1 MICSISR
8 YKGGSIL
15 KIDKEL
21 MKGSTTL
28 LILNLLEKENLYG
41 YQLIKKLSEE
51 SENIFN
57 LKEGTLYPIL
67 HGLEEKGF
75 ISSYWDDTTG
85 KKRKY
90 YSITKQ
96 GKKQL
101 KESKEEWKV
110 FSGAVNKV
118 IGGVSYAN

>member
-1 MICSISR
+1 MS
-8 YKGGSIL
+8 YL

-28 LILNLLEKENLYG
+28 LILNLLAKENLYG

>member
-1 MICSISR
+1 MS
-8 YKGGSIL
+8 YL

-28 LILNLLEKENLYG
+28 LILNLLGKENLYG

>member
-1 MICSISR
+1 M
-8 YKGGSIL
+8 
-15 KIDKEL
+15 KIDNEL

-67 HGLEEKGF
+67 HGLEEKGV

>member
-1 MICSISR
+1 M
-8 YKGGSIL
+8 

-41 YQLIKKLSEE
+41 YQIIKKLSEE

-110 FSGAVNKV
+110 FSYGVNKV
-118 IGGVSYAN
+118 IGGVSFAN

>member
-1 MICSISR
+1 M
-8 YKGGSIL
+8 

-28 LILNLLEKENLYG
+28 LILNLLDKENLYG

>member
-1 MICSISR
+1 
-8 YKGGSIL
+8 
-15 KIDKEL
+15 
-21 MKGSTTL
+21 MKGSRTL

-118 IGGVSYAN
+118 IGGVSYANQRVHR

>member
-1 MICSISR
+1 M
-8 YKGGSIL
+8 

-28 LILNLLEKENLYG
+28 LILNLLAKENLYG
-41 YQLIKKLSEE
+41 YQIIKKLSEE

-101 KESKEEWKV
+101 KESKEEWKA

>member
-1 MICSISR
+1 MS
-8 YKGGSIL
+8 YL

-57 LKEGTLYPIL
+57 LKEGTYKSL
-67 HGLEEKGF
+67 F
-75 ISSYWDDTTG
+75 
-85 KKRKY
+85 
-90 YSITKQ
+90 
-96 GKKQL
+96 
-101 KESKEEWKV
+101 
-110 FSGAVNKV
+110 F
-118 IGGVSYAN
+118 

>member
-1 MICSISR
+1 M
-8 YKGGSIL
+8 

-28 LILNLLEKENLYG
+28 LILNLLEKKNLYG

-51 SENIFN
+51 SENIFK

>member
-1 MICSISR
+1 M
-8 YKGGSIL
+8 

-28 LILNLLEKENLYG
+28 LILNLLDNENLYG

>member
-1 MICSISR
+1 M
-8 YKGGSIL
+8 

-51 SENIFN
+51 SENIFK

>member
-1 MICSISR
+1 M
-8 YKGGSIL
+8 

-101 KESKEEWKV
+101 KESNEDWKV
-110 FSGAVNKV
+110 FSSAVNKV

>member
-1 MICSISR
+1 
-8 YKGGSIL
+8 
-15 KIDKEL
+15 

-28 LILNLLEKENLYG
+28 LILNLLDKENLYG

>member
-1 MICSISR
+1 MS
-8 YKGGSIL
+8 YL

>member
-1 MICSISR
+1 M
-8 YKGGSIL
+8 

-28 LILNLLEKENLYG
+28 LILNLLDKENLYG

-118 IGGVSYAN
+118 RGGVSYAN

>member
-1 MICSISR
+1 M
-8 YKGGSIL
+8 

-28 LILNLLEKENLYG
+28 LILNLLAKENLYG
-41 YQLIKKLSEE
+41 YQIIKKLSEE

>member
-1 MICSISR
+1 M
-8 YKGGSIL
+8 

-28 LILNLLEKENLYG
+28 LILNLLDKENLYG

-67 HGLEEKGF
+67 HGLEEKGV

>member
-1 MICSISR
+1 M
-8 YKGGSIL
+8 

-28 LILNLLEKENLYG
+28 LILNLLDKENLYG

-75 ISSYWDDTTG
+75 ISSYWDATSG

-110 FSGAVNKV
+110 FSSAVNKV

>member
-1 MICSISR
+1 MS
-8 YKGGSIL
+8 YL

-28 LILNLLEKENLYG
+28 LILNLLDKETLYG

>member
-1 MICSISR
+1 VS
-8 YKGGSIL
+8 YL

-28 LILNLLEKENLYG
+28 LILNLLDKETLYG

>member
-1 MICSISR
+1 
-8 YKGGSIL
+8 
-15 KIDKEL
+15 

-28 LILNLLEKENLYG
+28 LILNLLDKENLYG

-75 ISSYWDDTTG
+75 ISSYWDATSG

-110 FSGAVNKV
+110 FSSAVNKV

>member
-1 MICSISR
+1 M
-8 YKGGSIL
+8 

-28 LILNLLEKENLYG
+28 LILNLLDKENLYG

-101 KESKEEWKV
+101 KESKEEWKA
-110 FSGAVNKV
+110 FSSAVNKV

>member
-1 MICSISR
+1 M
-8 YKGGSIL
+8 

-28 LILNLLEKENLYG
+28 LILNLLDKENLYG

-85 KKRKY
+85 KRRKY
-90 YSITKQ
+90 YTITKQ

>member
-1 MICSISR
+1 VIHSISR
-8 YKGGSIL
+8 YKGGGIL

-28 LILNLLEKENLYG
+28 LILNLLAKENLYG
-41 YQLIKKLSEE
+41 YQIIKKLSEE

-101 KESKEEWKV
+101 KESKEEWKA

>member
-1 MICSISR
+1 M
-8 YKGGSIL
+8 

>member
-1 MICSISR
+1 M
-8 YKGGSIL
+8 

-28 LILNLLEKENLYG
+28 LILNLLDKENLYG

-90 YSITKQ
+90 YTITKQ

-110 FSGAVNKV
+110 FSSTVNKV

>member
-1 MICSISR
+1 MS
-8 YKGGSIL
+8 YF

-28 LILNLLEKENLYG
+28 LILNLLDKENLYG

>member
-1 MICSISR
+1 MS
-8 YKGGSIL
+8 YL

-67 HGLEEKGF
+67 HGLEEKGV

>member
-1 MICSISR
+1 MS
-8 YKGGSIL
+8 YL

-28 LILNLLEKENLYG
+28 LILNLLDKENLYG

>member
-1 MICSISR
+1 M
-8 YKGGSIL
+8 

-28 LILNLLEKENLYG
+28 LILNLLDKENLYG

-101 KESKEEWKV
+101 KESKEEWKA

>member
-1 MICSISR
+1 M
-8 YKGGSIL
+8 

-110 FSGAVNKV
+110 FSSAVNKV

>member
-1 MICSISR
+1 M
-8 YKGGSIL
+8 

-28 LILNLLEKENLYG
+28 LILNLLDKENLYG

-118 IGGVSYAN
+118 IGGVSYVN

>member
-1 MICSISR
+1 M
-8 YKGGSIL
+8 

-67 HGLEEKGF
+67 HGLEEKGV